1 MFQNSLDIKHSLV
14 SVCAKNEVMID
25 YLFQREKLDVS
36 SRVTWLEF
44 RFFSKEI
51 KNLNDSLTRS

>member
-25 YLFQREKLDVS
+25 YLFQQEKLDVS

-44 RFFSKEI
+44 RFFFKG
-51 KNLNDSLTRS
+51 N